1 MGHPLQIIRVKKVT
15 GNLNVLWLI
24 NAFYSKMLAI
34 IGPVY
39 RELVGFGVDDATFSF
54 LLLSLYFECVHSVV
68 DIPFSGEKL
77 P

>member
-1 MGHPLQIIRVKKVT
+1 
-15 GNLNVLWLI
+15 
-24 NAFYSKMLAI
+24 MLAI